1 MSIGGKEMKI
11 QLDKLKAGTILDG
24 KITREDGSVLFP
36 NRTVITKEI
45 LKKWNSENLHTIEF
59 YPLQEKNKSTDKEK
73 REEENLERIVDGF
86 HYGGI
91 TKEVIKESIASFRTI
106 TFNLLNGNDS
116 IDFNS
121 CKNSIFAV
129 YDQIKT
135 NPSALINL
143 LDIKNHD
150 DYTFCHSINVGIISL
165 ALAQKMG
172 YPEDEIKL
180 IGLGGFLHDIG
191 KIAIP
196 ASLINKTTVLSEEEK
211 RIMKSHPSH
220 SYRIMKLDKN
230 LNRRIVNM
238 AYEHHERY
246 DGKGYPLGI
255 SGDKLDD
262 YSVIVALADVYDA
275 LTTVRSYKPAFSP
288 EESIQV
294 IETYTGTHFA
304 PRIAEK
310 FIHDIQNSLASKSQL
325 TKGSLVLLSTNELAQ
340 ILQYKTNPDGADII
354 VQLLTDGKNSRLR
367 KPIRINIKGD
377 KTRTIKRGVKT
388 SELDGDSLRVNLTKS
403 TNL

>member
-1 MSIGGKEMKI
+1 MKI

-24 KITREDGSVLFP
+24 KITKEDGSVLFP

-45 LKKWNSENLHTIEF
+45 LKKWNSENLQIIEF
-59 YPLQEKNKSTDKEK
+59 YPLQEKNKSTDREK

-91 TKEVIKESIASFRTI
+91 TKEVIKESIASFRNI
-106 TFNLLNGNDS
+106 TSNLLNGNDS

-172 YPEDEIKL
+172 YPEEEVKL

-340 ILQYKTNPDGADII
+340 ILHYKTNPDGADII

-377 KTRTIKRGVKT
+377 NTRMIKRGVKT

>member
-1 MSIGGKEMKI
+1 MKI
-11 QLDKLKAGTILDG
+11 RLDKLKAGTILDG
-24 KITREDGSVLFP
+24 KICHEDGSVIFP
-36 NRTVITKEI
+36 GRTVFTREIIKKLQNDKIEMIDFFPLKESS
-45 LKKWNSENLHTIEF
+45 KK
-59 YPLQEKNKSTDKEK
+59 TDQEK
-73 REEENLERIVDGF
+73 REEDKIEKILDGF

-91 TKEVIKESIASFRTI
+91 TKEVIKDSIASFRNI

-116 IDFNS
+116 IDFTS
-121 CKNSIFAV
+121 CKNSITAV
-129 YDQIKT
+129 YEQIKI
-135 NPSALINL
+135 NPSAIINL

-172 YPEDEIKL
+172 YPESEVQL

-196 ASLINKTTVLSEEEK
+196 ASLINKTTILSEEEK

-310 FIHDIQNSLASKSQL
+310 FINDIQKSLAAKTQL

-340 ILQYKTNPDGADII
+340 ILHYKTNPDGADII

-367 KPIRINIKGD
+367 SPIRINIKGD
-377 KTRTIKRGVKT
+377 KVRTIKRGVKVT
-388 SELDGDSLRVNLTKS
+388 ELDGDSLKVNPILS
-403 TNL
+403 SNL

>member
-1 MSIGGKEMKI
+1 MKLRI
-11 QLDKLKAGTILDG
+11 NQIKAGTILDG
-24 KITREDGSVLFP
+24 KICYEDGKTLFA
-36 NRTVITKEI
+36 NRTVFTKDI
-45 LKKWNSENLHTIEF
+45 LKKLESEKVEWVEF
-59 YPLQEKNKSTDKEK
+59 YPLQEKTKKNDQDKK
-73 REEENLERIVDGF
+73 EEEKIEKILDGF

-91 TKEVIKESIASFRTI
+91 TKEVIKESISSFRSI

-116 IDFNS
+116 IDFTS
-121 CKNSIFAV
+121 CKNLINAV

-135 NPSALINL
+135 NPSAIINL

-172 YPEDEIKL
+172 YPESEVQM

-310 FIHDIQNSLASKSQL
+310 FIADIQNSLAAKTQL

-340 ILQYKTNPDGADII
+340 IIHYKTNPDGADII

-367 KPIRINIKGD
+367 NPIRINIKGD
-377 KTRTIKRGVKT
+377 KVRTIKRGVKT
-388 SELDGDSLRVNLTKS
+388 QELDGDSLRVNLTKS
-403 TNL
+403 TSL